1 MKKVIITGSSGM
13 IGGLVLQECLQR
25 DDVAS
30 VTAIVRKPSG
40 IRHPKLGEVI
50 HQDFLNYSGLEPYL
64 SGQDI
69 CFFCI
74 GVYTGQVPTEEFK
87 KITVDYTKA
96 FAEALKKA
104 SPDATFCFLSGQ
116 GADPHE
122 KSRILFARE
131 KGIAENAL
139 LRLGFPHTY
148 LFRPGYIYPETPRH
162 EPNGFY
168 RFMRGLYKV
177 VSPIIP
183 GIGVPSTKL
192 AHKMVEVGFGQS
204 NKAIYEHRDIRLG
217 R

>member
-25 DDVAS
+25 EDVAN
-30 VTAIVRKPSG
+30 VTVIVRKSLG
-40 IRHPKLGEVI
+40 VQHPKLVEVI
-50 HQDFLNYSGLEPYL
+50 HQDFLDYSAVEDSLR
-64 SGQDI
+64 GQDI

-74 GVYTGQVPTEEFK
+74 GVYTGQVSTEEFK
-87 KITVDYTKA
+87 KITVDYTRA

-148 LFRPGYIYPETPRH
+148 LFRPGYIYPVTPRH

-192 AHKMVEVGFGQS
+192 AHKMVKVGFGLG